1 MIGSDYPRQPPQTAH
16 AHLNE
21 LLQGKHMRV
30 REVKMNSPE
39 NGAYKSY
46 AAQRKNVWNGS
57 LAPTISRNNKAG
69 LEPS

>member
-1 MIGSDYPRQPPQTAH
+1 MIGPDFQRKAPQTAH

-21 LLQGKHMRV
+21 LLQGKHMQV

-46 AAQRKNVWNGS
+46 AA
-57 LAPTISRNNKAG
+57 
-69 LEPS
+69 